1 MAVRPRCAAA
11 RPSPRLFRSTV
22 PAITVA
28 SIKHEK
34 PDWLPIVAAGAL
46 LSTFGLSMEP
56 AQNAASVV
64 RHHPPK
70 QRAPDLGVCTH
81 MTHMT
86 GTACV
91 VARME
96 SHLIIT

>member
-1 MAVRPRCAAA
+1 MRRSVFGRAAA
-11 RPSPRLFRSTV
+11 LRCRSPRLFRSTV

-56 AQNAASVV
+56 AECGKRGPPPSTKAAGS
-64 RHHPPK
+64 
-70 QRAPDLGVCTH
+70 
-81 MTHMT
+81 
-86 GTACV
+86 
-91 VARME
+91 
-96 SHLIIT
+96 